1 MFAISRCLL
10 MVLVA
15 GTTPY
20 YEDLDSKNPALK
32 EFNEHVQRYM
42 DLHKKVEDSLPPA
55 DKKESDPAK
64 IVAHQK
70 TLRAAI
76 GAARPKAAQG
86 DIFTPQVQPIF
97 RNIIKRELSSGRGA
111 TARAMILGE
120 GNPRNDES
128 PAKVD
133 LRVNAEYPA
142 KAPLSTVPPSVLL
155 KLPPVPRG
163 LEYRFVG
170 RHLILFDSP
179 ANLIVDILRDAMR

>member
-1 MFAISRCLL
+1 MA
-10 MVLVA
+10 LVA
-15 GTTPY
+15 GAAPY
-20 YEDLDSKNPALK
+20 HEDLDSKNPAIK
-32 EFNEHVQRYM
+32 EFNDHVHRYM
-42 DLHKKVEDSLPPA
+42 DLHKKVEDSLPPI
-55 DKKESDPAK
+55 DKTEKDPAK

-70 TLRAAI
+70 TLRSAI
-76 GAARPKAAQG
+76 ASARPKAARG

-97 RNIIKRELSSGRGA
+97 LDIIKRQLASGRGA
-111 TARAMILGE
+111 KARSMVLGE

-142 KAPLSTVPPSVLL
+142 KAPLSTVPPSLLL
-155 KLPPVPRG
+155 KLPPVPKG

-179 ANLIVDILRDAMR
+179 ANLIVDVLPDAIR